1 MWTRSELKNM
11 AKTNLHNKYWIA
23 FLISLLTA
31 LLGGGSGTVSFN
43 FSLGDLRMENMN
55 WNQMIEGD
63 FSEFGDWINS
73 WLDSGYFW
81 QNLLPLIIGAMIIGL
96 LSFLIALAFQLFVS
110 TVVEAGSCRWFSR
123 SRESTATPT
132 IGQLFRLFKSPYYL
146 KTVGSM
152 AWMKL
157 FLFLWGL
164 LASLPPLALSV
175 IFFRTFVN
183 LPGLGLNWDT
193 PEMAL
198 ESLGRLYGELLP
210 VAALALLLAVVFNI
224 PLIIKTYSYRMTPW
238 ILGDNSQIGYKRAL
252 KLSMDLT
259 RGHKWKMFVLD
270 LSFIGWFIL
279 GGLLCGIGVFFV
291 LPYYQAVQAELYAQ
305 LRQNG
310 VSNGLCSMEEL
321 GFIRVEPAG
330 SSQVQPDAYPL

>member
-31 LLGGGSGTVSFN
+31 LLGGGTGIVSFN
-43 FSLGDLRMENMN
+43 FNSGDLQMRNMN
-55 WNQMIEGD
+55 WNRMMEGD
-63 FSEFGDWINS
+63 FSEFGNWINS
-73 WLDSGYFW
+73 WLDSEHFW
-81 QNLLPLIIGAMIIGL
+81 QNLLPIIIGALFLAL

-110 TVVEAGSCRWFSR
+110 AVVEAGSCRWFSR

-132 IGQLFRLFKSPYYL
+132 IVQLFHLFKSPHYL

-164 LASLPPLALSV
+164 LASLPPLVLSG
-175 IFFRTFVN
+175 IFFRMFIN
-183 LPGLGLNWDT
+183 LPGLGLRWDT
-193 PEMAL
+193 PEMVL
-198 ESLGRLYGELLP
+198 ESMSRLYGELLP
-210 VAALALLLAVVFNI
+210 VAALSLLLAVLFNI
-224 PLIIKTYSYRMTPW
+224 PLLIKTYSYRMTPW
-238 ILGDNSQIGYKRAL
+238 ILGDNSQIGFKRAL

-279 GGLLCGIGVFFV
+279 GGLACGVGVLFV

-310 VSNGLCSMEEL
+310 VSGGLCTMEEL

-330 SSQVQPDAYPL
+330 SSNVQPDANPL